1 MCINN
6 LFKFIFDFSDQEKM
20 AAQNRQHDHLFKL
33 LIIGDA
39 GVGKSS
45 ILVRFADNIFTPSYI
60 TTIGVDFKIR
70 TIELNGQ
77 KIKLQVKY
85 NGSLTR
91 IKESELRIVS
101 LKTFLDLGYSR
112 PGAVPNNNSN
122 ILSRCSWSTG
132 SV

>member
-1 MCINN
+1 
-6 LFKFIFDFSDQEKM
+6 M

-77 KIKLQVKY
+77 KIKLQVTHTNKKVY
-85 NGSLTR
+85 PLL
-91 IKESELRIVS
+91 I
-101 LKTFLDLGYSR
+101 FLDLGYSR

>member
-1 MCINN
+1 MFYSSFSYYN
-6 LFKFIFDFSDQEKM
+6 LYLKLMLYFFQIKKM

-77 KIKLQVKY
+77 KIKLQVRH
-85 NGSLTR
+85 GS
-91 IKESELRIVS
+91 
-101 LKTFLDLGYSR
+101 
-112 PGAVPNNNSN
+112 
-122 ILSRCSWSTG
+122 
-132 SV
+132 

>member
-1 MCINN
+1 
-6 LFKFIFDFSDQEKM
+6 M

-77 KIKLQVKY
+77 KIKLQVAY
-85 NGSLTR
+85 VHLYGN
-91 IKESELRIVS
+91 E
-101 LKTFLDLGYSR
+101 F
-112 PGAVPNNNSN
+112 
-122 ILSRCSWSTG
+122 IL
-132 SV
+132 